1 MKRILMVALLAVVP
15 FSALGNDT
23 LLVEVKQKPKVE
35 IRKICKGDSCTVVN
49 PKESTCE
56 VYVPENTSNYL
67 LGRALAACYED
78 IASA

>member
-1 MKRILMVALLAVVP
+1 MKRALMVALLAVVP

-23 LLVEVKQKPKVE
+23 LLVEVKQKPKFE

-49 PKESTCE
+49 QKESTCE

-67 LGRALAACYED
+67 LGRALAACYKE
-78 IASA
+78 ITSA

>member
-56 VYVPENTSNYL
+56 VYVPENTSTYL
-67 LGRALAACYED
+67 LGRALSACYEETT
-78 IASA
+78 SA